1 MPPRAPRRQM
11 PVRMSRSPQATM
23 TSDGALNDPTLWP
36 EEGSETD
43 PEYMPSEP
51 ETETETETDDD
62 TDDDDTA
69 SDTDT
74 DIDTSDSDF
83 SDSSDE

>member
-1 MPPRAPRRQM
+1 
-11 PVRMSRSPQATM
+11 M

-43 PEYMPSEP
+43 PEYVPSEP
-51 ETETETETDDD
+51 ETETDDD
-62 TDDDDTA
+62 TDEDTTDDDDTA
-69 SDTDT
+69 SDT
-74 DIDTSDSDF
+74 DTSDSDF